1 MLTPQEVSERGFTR
15 TRFGGYNM
23 EMVDQFLDQLTADY
37 STLFRENALLKNK
50 MKGLTDKIEE
60 YRASDESMRKALV
73 AAQKVAD
80 EMVEK
85 TQKKCDEMIA
95 NAEREAQARV
105 EQLRQETAAEEYRL
119 QVARSATA
127 ELKQEL
133 KERYTR
139 ELKLLDSLPD
149 LTPVQRQQSPEFVAA
164 AAADIEANIRQ
175 ATHPAEEQET
185 KEAEPVRP
193 AVSAPEA
200 ATRELPEL
208 SKRPQPASVPD
219 GDTRRIDLDSAQ
231 SGRDYE
237 VN

>member
-119 QVARSATA
+119 QVARSATD

-133 KERYTR
+133 IERYTR

-149 LTPVQRQQSPEFVAA
+149 LTPVQRQQSEEFVAA

-175 ATHPAEEQET
+175 ATRQEEQET
-185 KEAEPVRP
+185 KEAERARP
-193 AVSAPEA
+193 AAAAPEA

-208 SKRPQPASVPD
+208 SKRPQTTSNPD
-219 GDTRRIDLDSAQ
+219 DETRRIDLDSAQ